1 MNSARFLLI
10 LIALILIQLASCGK
24 KQREDSTKLRTD
36 TQNKISDTLKQNKV
50 DSLVVGTDKI
60 IVGKKYLGE
69 DLLKTIDKHF
79 PGAIFSPDESIQ
91 ITSGSDTYIIQTK
104 KLNYTGQAYYEIVS
118 ITEH

>member
-1 MNSARFLLI
+1 M
-10 LIALILIQLASCGK
+10 
-24 KQREDSTKLRTD
+24 
-36 TQNKISDTLKQNKV
+36 
-50 DSLVVGTDKI
+50 GTDKI